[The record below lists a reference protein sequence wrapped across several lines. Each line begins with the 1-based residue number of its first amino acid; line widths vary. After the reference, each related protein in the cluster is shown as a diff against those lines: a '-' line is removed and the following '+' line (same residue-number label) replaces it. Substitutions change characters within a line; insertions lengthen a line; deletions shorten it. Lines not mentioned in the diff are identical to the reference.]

1 MESTKI
7 LTQFQAK
14 NIHTG
19 ESFSVK
25 KMEILTNS
33 KYSRIG
39 EEIVFEFETGERWN
53 EILFNTHF
61 VVMGES

>member
-7 LTQFQAK
+7 LTQFQVK
-14 NIHTG
+14 NINTG

-25 KMEILTNS
+25 KMEILTDS
-33 KYSRIG
+33 KYSNIG

-61 VVMGES
+61 VVMGEY